1 MAKLTE
7 SYLRSM
13 IKQVMNENMDEL
25 NKIGQLIKAMNQ
37 IRTKYSSMQ
46 LGSSVPEYYVKGG
59 DTSFDIKDFINDNV
73 SVQVTDDYLNELTEL
88 LSQQGL
94 QVKFKIDYDDN
105 ISDITVTS
113 STPTHSSNSTPTHS
127 SNSTP
132 THSSNSTELEELK
145 NKIAVQDEYYDYELE
160 DMFVDNLVDELGA
173 SRDDIANA
181 LKSYTSTSKKG
192 VKKYTVEGEDDD
204 MRIIVD
210 QLSESRKRKLAPKR
224 R

>member
-13 IKQVMNENMDEL
+13 IKQVMNENMDETA
-25 NKIGQLIKAMNQ
+25 NINQLIKAMNQ

-113 STPTHSSNSTPTHS
+113 
-127 SNSTP
+127 STP

>member
-13 IKQVMNENMDEL
+13 IKQVMNENMDETA
-25 NKIGQLIKAMNQ
+25 NINQLIKAMNQ

-113 STPTHSSNSTPTHS
+113 STPTHSSNST
-127 SNSTP
+127 
-132 THSSNSTELEELK
+132 ELEELK

-160 DMFVDNLVDELGA
+160 RMFVDNLVDELGA

>member
-13 IKQVMNENMDEL
+13 IKQVMNENMDETA
-25 NKIGQLIKAMNQ
+25 NINQLIKAMNQ

-113 STPTHSSNSTPTHS
+113 STPTHSSNST
-127 SNSTP
+127 
-132 THSSNSTELEELK
+132 ELEELK

-210 QLSESRKRKLAPKR
+210 LSESRKRKLAPKR